1 MREHAGFNV
10 NKTTDIIKEGIERGG
25 VQLVL
30 LFMPDCSFNIFFER
44 KTGKGHVNSQGILKG
59 QKSALENSLLLCL
72 KVLIC
77 F

>member
-30 LFMPDCSFNIFFER
+30 LFMPDSSLTIFLFLRESFFWNLR
-44 KTGKGHVNSQGILKG
+44 A
-59 QKSALENSLLLCL
+59 QKSVL
-72 KVLIC
+72 KN
-77 F
+77 

>member
-1 MREHAGFNV
+1 MQEHAGFSV
-10 NKTTDIIKEGIERGG
+10 NKTTDFIRGKEEGCSLFYFSCQI
-25 VQLVL
+25 VVL
-30 LFMPDCSFNIFFER
+30 IFFFER